1 MAVGNRVCLGI
12 DLKWTSGAVELSR
25 ERPKE
30 MVSKCLGLYHQLHNS
45 VL

>member
-1 MAVGNRVCLGI
+1 MAVGIVVCLGI

-30 MVSKCLGLYHQLHNS
+30 IVSKCLKALYAL
-45 VL
+45 L